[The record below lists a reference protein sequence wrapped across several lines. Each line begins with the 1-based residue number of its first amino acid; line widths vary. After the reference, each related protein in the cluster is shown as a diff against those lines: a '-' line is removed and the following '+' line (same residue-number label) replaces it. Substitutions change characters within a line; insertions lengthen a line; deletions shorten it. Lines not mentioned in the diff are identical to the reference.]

1 MGLIA
6 GDSLF
11 NLVMFCIQTLSPL
24 TVLKSSEENT
34 NFFCGKFSL
43 ALVNFKDHK
52 SFEDRVIFEMP
63 HFQKFLLMLLL
74 CHYYFVV
81 ELCER
86 DTAELNVNQTNYACI

>member
-11 NLVMFCIQTLSPL
+11 KLVMFYIQTLSPL

-34 NFFCGKFSL
+34 DFLCVCGKFSL

-63 HFQKFLLMLLL
+63 HFQKFLLILLL
-74 CHYYFVV
+74 
-81 ELCER
+81 
-86 DTAELNVNQTNYACI
+86 